1 MKKRLVYLGL
11 FALVLVLALIC
22 FYFYGVKKEQGV
34 RALIY
39 KDGELLKTV
48 SLENVSEAYEFE
60 IKDGDSFNLI
70 RVEEGRIRVVSA
82 SCPDK
87 VCVNSGYISD
97 GVIPIVCLPN
107 KLVIEIEGAEAAAD
121 GAAR

>member
-1 MKKRLVYLGL
+1 MKKRFVYLGL
-11 FALVLVLALIC
+11 FALVLILAITC

-39 KDGELLKTV
+39 KDGELIKTV
-48 SLENVSEAYEFE
+48 SLEDVSEAYEFE
-60 IKDGDSFNLI
+60 IRGGDSFNLI

-97 GVIPIVCLPN
+97 GVMPIVCLPN
-107 KLVIEIEGAEAAAD
+107 KLVIEIEGAEGAAD

>member
-1 MKKRLVYLGL
+1 MKKGLVYGILT
-11 FALVLVLALIC
+11 ALVLVLALIC

-39 KDGELLKTV
+39 KDGELIKTV
-48 SLENVSEAYEFE
+48 PLENLSEPYEFE
-60 IKDGDSFNLI
+60 IRDGESFNII

-97 GVIPIVCLPN
+97 GVMPIVCLPN
-107 KLVIEIEGAEAAAD
+107 KLVIEIEGAEDAAD

>member
-1 MKKRLVYLGL
+1 MKKRFVYLGL
-11 FALVLVLALIC
+11 FALVLILAITC

-39 KDGELLKTV
+39 KDGELIKTV
-48 SLENVSEAYEFE
+48 SLEDVSEAYEFE
-60 IKDGDSFNLI
+60 IRDGDSFNLI

-97 GVIPIVCLPN
+97 GVMPIVCLPN
-107 KLVIEIEGAEAAAD
+107 KLVIEIEGAEGAAD

>member
-1 MKKRLVYLGL
+1 MKKRLVYGILT
-11 FALVLVLALIC
+11 ALVLVLALIC

-39 KDGELLKTV
+39 KDGELIKTV
-48 SLENVSEAYEFE
+48 SLENVSEPYEFE
-60 IKDGDSFNLI
+60 IRDGESFNVI

-97 GVIPIVCLPN
+97 GVMPIVCLPN
-107 KLVIEIEGAEAAAD
+107 KLVIEIDGAETAADAAA
-121 GAAR
+121 R

>member
-1 MKKRLVYLGL
+1 MKKGLVYGILT
-11 FALVLVLALIC
+11 ALVLVLALIC

-39 KDGELLKTV
+39 KDGELIKTV
-48 SLENVSEAYEFE
+48 SLENVSEPYEFE
-60 IKDGDSFNLI
+60 IRDGESFNVI

-97 GVIPIVCLPN
+97 GVMPIVCLPN
-107 KLVIEIEGAEAAAD
+107 KLVIEIEGAENAADAAA
-121 GAAR
+121 R